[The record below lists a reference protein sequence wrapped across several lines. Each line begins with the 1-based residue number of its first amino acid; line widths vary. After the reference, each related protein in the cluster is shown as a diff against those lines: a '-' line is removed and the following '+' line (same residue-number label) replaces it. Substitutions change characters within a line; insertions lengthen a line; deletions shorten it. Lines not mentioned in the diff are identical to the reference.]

1 MKTDLSEKL
10 FAKAN
15 TLFPGGVNS
24 PVRAFRGV
32 GGTPRFI
39 ARGRGSHM
47 IDVDGNDYVDYVLSW
62 GPLIVGHCHPE
73 VMREVQDAMKDGT
86 SYGAPSPREIQ
97 LAELVRERMPWVEK
111 MRFTS
116 SGTEATTAAIRVA
129 RGFTGR
135 DDVLKFDGCYHG
147 AGDALL
153 VKAGSGVETLGLP
166 DSPGVPADL
175 AKHTLTLPFNDL
187 PAAEKLFSTHGAK
200 LAAVIVEPIVGNMGV
215 LVPRPGYLQGLLDL
229 CRKHGALLIVDE
241 VMTGFRVSAGG
252 ACGLYGLRPDL
263 VTFGKVIGAGLP
275 VGAFGGRADVMDI
288 VAPAGPVYQAGT
300 LSGNPMAM
308 AAGYATLK
316 LMTPAAY
323 ERLDATGAWLT
334 EGLIAGAAK
343 ARVPVQV
350 NRVGSMVTCFFAD
363 RPVFDAATARQ
374 ASAKRYGVFFHAL
387 LERGVYFPPSQFESA
402 FLSTAHTGDDVEKTI
417 AAAEAAFVEA
427 AKV

>member
-15 TLFPGGVNS
+15 DLFPGGVNS
-24 PVRAFRGV
+24 PVRAFKGV

-39 ARGRGSHM
+39 ARGRGSHLF
-47 IDVDGNDYVDYVLSW
+47 DVDGNDYVDYVLSW
-62 GPLIVGHCHPE
+62 GPLIVGHCQAE
-73 VMREVQDAMKDGT
+73 VMREVQDAMKDG
-86 SYGAPSPREIQ
+86 SSFGAPSPREIQ

-111 MRFTS
+111 MRFCS

-135 DDVLKFDGCYHG
+135 DDLLKFDGCYHG

-187 PAAEKLFSTHGAK
+187 AAVEKLFAARGGSI
-200 LAAVIVEPIVGNMGV
+200 AAVIVEPVVGNMGV
-215 LVPRPGYLQGLLDL
+215 LVPKPGYLAGLLAA
-229 CRKHGALLIVDE
+229 CRKAGALLIVDE
-241 VMTGFRVSAGG
+241 VMTGFRLGTGG

-275 VGAFGGRADVMDI
+275 VGAFGGRPDVMDR
-288 VAPAGPVYQAGT
+288 VAPAGPIYQAGT

-308 AAGYATLK
+308 AAGFATLR

-323 ERLDATGAWLT
+323 EKLERLSARLAD
-334 EGLIAGAAK
+334 GLAQAAAEAK
-343 ARVPVQV
+343 VPVQV
-350 NRVGSMVTCFFAD
+350 NRVGSMLTVFFSE
-363 RPVFDAATARQ
+363 RPVFDAASARA
-374 ASAKRYGVFFHAL
+374 ASTKRFGAFFHAL
-387 LERGVYFPPSQFESA
+387 LENGVYFPPSQFEAA
-402 FLSTAHTGDDVEKTI
+402 FLSTAHTEDDVDATI
-417 AAAEAAFVEA
+417 GA
-427 AKV
+427 AKVAFAAAAKA

>member
-1 MKTDLSEKL
+1 
-10 FAKAN
+10 
-15 TLFPGGVNS
+15 
-24 PVRAFRGV
+24 
-32 GGTPRFI
+32 
-39 ARGRGSHM
+39 
-47 IDVDGNDYVDYVLSW
+47 
-62 GPLIVGHCHPE
+62 
-73 VMREVQDAMKDGT
+73 MREVQDAMKDGS

-135 DDVLKFDGCYHG
+135 DDILKFDGCYHG

-175 AKHTLTLPFNDL
+175 AKHTLTLPYNDL
-187 PAAEKLFSTHGAK
+187 PAVERLLADRGPK

-215 LVPRPGYLQGLLDL
+215 LVPRPGYLEGLLAA
-229 CRKHGALLIVDE
+229 CRRHGALLIVDE

-252 ACGLYGLRPDL
+252 ACGLYGIRPDL

-275 VGAFGGRADVMDI
+275 VGAFGGRREVMDV

-308 AAGYATLK
+308 AAGHATLR
-316 LMTPAAY
+316 LLTPAAY
-323 ERLDATGAWLT
+323 DLLEKRSARLA
-334 EGLIAGAAK
+334 EGLLAASAK

-350 NRVGSMVTCFFAD
+350 NRVGSMVTAFFAE
-363 RPVFDAATARQ
+363 RPVFDAASARA
-374 ASAKRYGVFFHAL
+374 ASAKRYGAFFHAL
-387 LERGVYFPPSQFESA
+387 LERGVYFPPSQFEAA
-402 FLSTAHTGDDVEKTI
+402 FLSTAHGEDDVERTI
-417 AAAEAAFVEA
+417 AAAEAAFAEA